1 MDANNM
7 NPDQNAP
14 KGATNLIWVHIVCNT
29 GHHVHK
35 QMGEQ
40 MEDCHEWRVKGLI

>member
-14 KGATNLIWVHIVCNT
+14 KGASSPIWVNIVCNIS
-29 GHHVHK
+29 HHVHK
-35 QMGEQ
+35 QMSEQ
-40 MEDCHEWRVKGLI
+40 MTIVMNGG